1 MAEKN
6 ERKKTGYTSISLTSS
21 RGLRGMQSVRASFRL
36 TPECINAIRFVA
48 AQLGIKQKSLFD
60 HLAQDRES
68 LHVIAEEIK
77 NTEFNPDDRIQKTF
91 VISRSSLNILDE
103 ISEKYRAP
111 RDALVEFSV
120 QRLSPIIS
128 REKQRHAARKALFA
142 EIKNHLAVGQK
153 LLADVE
159 RNLGQDDPA
168 YIEMAYVMDNYI
180 KAAKSIAAYINK
192 GKGIEDFSSEEV
204 SNDS

>member
-6 ERKKTGYTSISLTSS
+6 ERKKTDYTSISLMSS

-60 HLAQDRES
+60 HLVQDKET
-68 LHVIAEEIK
+68 LNVIAEEVK

-91 VISRSSLNILDE
+91 VISRSSLNLLDE
-103 ISEKYRAP
+103 ISENYGAS
-111 RDALVEFSV
+111 RDALVEYSV

-128 REKQRHAARKALFA
+128 REKKRHEVRKSIFA
-142 EIKNHLAVGQK
+142 EIEQHLAKGQK
-153 LLADVE
+153 LLADVKS
-159 RNLGQDDPA
+159 NLGHEDPT
-168 YIEMAYVMDNYI
+168 YSELAYVMDNYS
-180 KAAKSIAAYINK
+180 KAAKSIAAFIKK
-192 GKGIEDFSSEEV
+192 GKGIEGFGPEEMA
-204 SNDS
+204 NDS